1 MRIMECIKES
11 VFCNLLPLLAGLLLV
26 VVPAGAAN
34 RNNLALKRGEDLYK
48 TVCTS
53 YTTPVS
59 FTYKGK
65 PRYGLGRLPVESLK
79 STNTLNGRQA
89 TIVYRLD
96 NEVRIRLEAALCSE
110 YGQVEYTLWF
120 ENIGTKPSGVLE
132 QVNSADLAF
141 AGANPVVRGCLGD
154 HVNQYAPYERV
165 LGKDTVSFRSDGGRA
180 THVSFPYFDLVHGNG
195 GTLIALG
202 WAGTW
207 QATFSAKGKNTR
219 FIAGNCNGFR
229 SVLMPGEK
237 VRTAMV
243 VMLPYS
249 GRNADDA
256 SNLWRE
262 WFQKYNMP
270 RANAQGD
277 LINPFVTAPF
287 SADTG
292 LPNSDG
298 SISECYFTWQRTLT
312 RIIHERLKID
322 FRWFDAGWYFDPA
335 GRTVPTNWWGT
346 VGSWELDTIKW
357 PGHTLR
363 ECNEAC
369 HKAGMKVLMWFE
381 PERVTMVDA
390 LVKNYGYKPE
400 WAISNGRGVITNDI
414 GNPEC
419 LQWTLHRIT
428 KVMDE
433 NAVDL
438 FREDNNSDP
447 GTTWPMQDKRQQEQT
462 QLPRAGITENKAIQG
477 HYALWDSILA
487 FCAANNKCT
496 YIDNCASGG
505 GRNDIESLRRSLPF
519 MRSDADRTTIG
530 LRLAMSST
538 FNKWIP
544 FHGSAT
550 REAVNELDPMARGGN
565 TVYSARAS
573 WLPIYNYPLCFTH
586 DETLDYD
593 RVRAT
598 LGEWRLYSHLLT
610 KDFYVLTPYH
620 NKDQI
625 SGWTV
630 FAYHD
635 RDTDESI
642 VQAFRQENC
651 EAATYTVRLPYAKR
665 GVRYCVVSHDTKEA
679 TVLDGE
685 ALLSTGITVTLDQPK
700 SAAIFHIVKE

>member
-1 MRIMECIKES
+1 MS
-11 VFCNLLPLLAGLLLV
+11 LHVT
-26 VVPAGAAN
+26 AAE
-34 RNNLALKRGEDLYK
+34 RGNLAIKRGEKLYH
-48 TVCTS
+48 TICTS
-53 YTTPVS
+53 LTTPIS
-59 FTYKGK
+59 FTYNGK
-65 PRYGLGRLPVESLK
+65 TYHGLGKLPVERFNSNA
-79 STNTLNGRQA
+79 TPTGQQA
-89 TIVYRLD
+89 TFFYRLD
-96 NEVRIRLEAALCSE
+96 NEVQIRVEATFCKE
-110 YGQVEYTLWF
+110 YGQVEYTVWF
-120 ENIGTKPSGVLE
+120 ENIGTRPSHVLE
-132 QVNSADLAF
+132 QVNSADLSF
-141 AGANPVVRGCLGD
+141 VGANPVVRGCLGD
-154 HVNQYAPYERV
+154 HVNQYAPYEHS
-165 LGKDTVSFRSDGGRA
+165 LKKDTVSFRSDGGRA
-180 THVSFPYFDLVHGNG
+180 THVSFPYIDLVHGNG

-207 QATFSAKGKNTR
+207 KADFIGRGSTTR
-219 FIAGNCNGFR
+219 FTAQNCNGFR

-256 SNLWRE
+256 TNLWRE

-270 RANAQGD
+270 RANAAGD
-277 LINPFVTAPF
+277 PIQPFATAPF

-312 RIIHERLKID
+312 RIIRERVKLD

-390 LVKNYGYKPE
+390 LVKNYGYNPE

-414 GNPEC
+414 GNPDC
-419 LQWTLHRIT
+419 LRWTLHRIT

-447 GTTWPMQDKRQQEQT
+447 GTTWPLQDKRQEEQT
-462 QLPRAGITENKAIQG
+462 NLPRTGITENKAIQG

-487 FCAANNKCT
+487 YCAANNKCT

-519 MRSDADRTTIG
+519 MRSDADRTTTA

-544 FHGSAT
+544 FHGSCT
-550 REAVNELDPMARGGN
+550 REAVNELDPMTRGGN
-565 TVYSARAS
+565 SVYCVRVS
-573 WLPIYNYPLCFTH
+573 WLPIYNLALSFTH

-598 LGEWRLYSHLLT
+598 IGEWRRYSHLLT

-620 NKDQI
+620 SKDDT

-635 RDTDESI
+635 RDTDESV

-651 EAATYTVRLPYAKR
+651 AEATYTVQIPYAKSGTCYR
-665 GVRYCVVSHDTKEA
+665 LYNEDTKQ
-679 TVLDGE
+679 TVEIDG
-685 ALLSTGITVTLDQPK
+685 ADLLTKGITITLDEPK
-700 SAAIFHIVKE
+700 SAAIIHLNNS